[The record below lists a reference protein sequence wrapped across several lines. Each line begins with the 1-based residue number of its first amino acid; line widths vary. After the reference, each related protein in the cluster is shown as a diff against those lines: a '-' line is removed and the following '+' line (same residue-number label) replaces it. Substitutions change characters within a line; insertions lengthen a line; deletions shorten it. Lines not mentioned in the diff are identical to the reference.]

1 MVTRLM
7 SPTWTGWVLLL
18 FGAKWA
24 SQTTAVFG
32 LAFRSTH
39 RRGHILSLRAEN
51 ELRLSTRLAT
61 AVATC
66 PEIDATNRMAT
77 GNSNSKERSGN
88 DKRKA
93 SLSMGNHPLLSLNM
107 NLDALATKAAAAA
120 ADALA
125 EHEEE
130 DSGRQNLAAHRAQ
143 ELFHRIAALYQ
154 EGYYSVPP
162 DVVSFN
168 SVLKA
173 WKYDP
178 VSAVAFWE
186 SATTN
191 SSILIQ
197 PNLRSYNSVLLA
209 FARAG
214 LHQQATTILR
224 SMERS
229 RFILPD
235 RVTYNTI
242 FLAYD
247 VALAKTSDIKDN
259 DETVCLA
266 LDLWNE
272 INGIHHHVQ
281 PDTITY
287 NTMLSILVHS
297 MENQHA
303 AIPRQRGRKA
313 SSRTNLMNETAGL
326 DETMTRVLSL
336 FQELRNHAGIRPD
349 VYTYGIVLQA
359 YAIQSKLPLP
369 SRRSGSLCRDSKQA
383 LKLFEEMRAVYKVE
397 PNVIAY
403 TNLMLVLVN
412 NGDVKEATTM
422 LHELIDGVD
431 QTSTGEVASP
441 RPDAVMFTVL
451 MNGWA
456 RVAVNRPQEAVDAVM
471 SLLQLMHRLDAQW
484 SGASAPAGGRS
495 LLTPNKYTYTSIL
508 KTIALAKLPSSPAL
522 VWDVLQRMKSESLP
536 DHPAQT
542 KVKPSIIHY
551 NAALDAC
558 AKAPSLEKIQYGKQ
572 IWNMIQTD
580 LQVSPDLITYN
591 TLLNVAAS
599 SYGGDEL
606 RAQGGQ
612 LCVIAWRA
620 LRPISQPR
628 NSDYRQANRATS
640 RLTPNSLTYQYLL
653 KAIRKCLP
661 ETDERARL
669 VSEIWRACCQDGC
682 VNEHVIQQMQFMVT
696 RSSGVYDS
704 HPKMPG
710 RNSQASAESHHHS
723 QSVLTQPDSAIQWT
737 KDLRVE
743 DLPAEWSQGASYSW
757 HISQ

>member
-39 RRGHILSLRAEN
+39 GRGHVLSLRANN
-51 ELRLSTRLAT
+51 ELRISTRLAT

-66 PEIDATNRMAT
+66 PEIDVTNRMAT
-77 GNSNSKERSGN
+77 GNSNSKERSSGN

-229 RFILPD
+229 RFIVPD

-247 VALAKTSDIKDN
+247 VALAKTSDIKDH
-259 DETVCLA
+259 DVIVSLS

-297 MENQHA
+297 MEHQLA
-303 AIPRQRGRKA
+303 TIPRQRGRKA

-326 DETMTRVLSL
+326 DETMARVLSL
-336 FQELRNHAGIRPD
+336 FQELRNHVGIRPD
-349 VYTYGIVLQA
+349 VYTYGIVFQA
-359 YAIQSKLPLP
+359 YAVQSKLQQADRKAREISSPF
-369 SRRSGSLCRDSKQA
+369 RRSESPRRDSKQA
-383 LKLFEEMRAVYKVE
+383 LKLFGEMRAIDKVE

-412 NGDVKEATTM
+412 NGDVKEATTI

-431 QTSTGEVASP
+431 QTSTGEIASP

-495 LLTPNKYTYTSIL
+495 LVIPNKYTYTSIL
-508 KTIALAKLPSSPAL
+508 KTIARAKLPSSPAL
-522 VWDVLQRMKSESLP
+522 VWDVLQRMKAESLP
-536 DHPAQT
+536 DRPAQS

-620 LRPISQPR
+620 LRPISQPT
-628 NSDYRQANRATS
+628 NSEYCQANRATS
-640 RLTPNSLTYQYLL
+640 RLSPNSLTYQYLL

-669 VSEIWRACCQDGC
+669 VSEIWRACCEDGC
-682 VNEHVIQQMQFMVT
+682 VNEYVIQQMQFMVT
-696 RSSGVYDS
+696 RSNGLYDS
-704 HPKMPG
+704 HPKMLG
-710 RNSQASAESHHHS
+710 RNSQASTASHHHS
-723 QSVLTQPDSAIQWT
+723 
-737 KDLRVE
+737 
-743 DLPAEWSQGASYSW
+743 
-757 HISQ
+757 